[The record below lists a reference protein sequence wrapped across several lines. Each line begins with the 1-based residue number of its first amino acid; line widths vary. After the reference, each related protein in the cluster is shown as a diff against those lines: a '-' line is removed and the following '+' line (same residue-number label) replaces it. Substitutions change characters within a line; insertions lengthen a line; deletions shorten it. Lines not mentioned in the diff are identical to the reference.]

1 MKRFT
6 IWSLISTVLLMA
18 CSAPE
23 TMSELDRVEKA
34 FGDQIGGDVDPLH
47 LWRTAVTLKVNV
59 ESEEPVQIW
68 AMSSGQSEVTLYD
81 MATLKGSG
89 TATLTLPQGVEEQ
102 IELLVVTERDK
113 VIQKV
118 NYTGETE
125 QFIDVILSSSISG
138 TRSASDPSL
147 YGSSALQNEYYTE
160 VSREKWNDIMRW
172 VSQESVDQKPKGEIV
187 NYELVSRGRFECY
200 FLSGFAASNESH
212 ILGYYY
218 HSPYTY
224 EDIVFVPVSETHIY
238 DYLDGK
244 AKIQYQLDNIDI
256 WYDANYDMN
265 DGPDDDSK
273 ANFQRRGD
281 DAYSIVLIWQKYGE
295 RVTKIRGLTFVVDV
309 PVGMHLGFYLQMR
322 QQTKPAQYAKL
333 TQLGLPAER
342 IPSPYT
348 AYNFSAQMFNDSEG
362 TNKPLH
368 RSWIHEMNDYSF
380 MGMEDIFTGGDV
392 DCNDVTF
399 GVEASGW
406 DMVMPEIIEPDIDYM
421 LGEHITL
428 PWTIG
433 YEDVHRNAD
442 YDFNDAVIR
451 LEPDFDNDQIDV
463 QVLAAGSD
471 QKMWLHYDGPNG
483 DINLGEIH
491 QLLDRRINDDATELP
506 FINTKSSLMN
516 YPGVSVGKLPWPKE
530 YTMAKDAERFY
541 IEVKRGTCTDC
552 TDIIKLPSQP
562 GLTPEA
568 VLVAGEW
575 KWPKEGISITETYSV
590 FPDWCADMTRTV
602 FWPWHNYPKNN
613 TFVSNGL

>member
-6 IWSLISTVLLMA
+6 IWSLFCSALLMA

-59 ESEEPVQIW
+59 VSDTPVQIW

-81 MATLKGSG
+81 MATLEGSG
-89 TATLTLPQGVEEQ
+89 TATLTLPQGIGNDVEVMAVTESQRDNRTINLNGIAEQ
-102 IELLVVTERDK
+102 IIDINFVTSK
-113 VIQKV
+113 
-118 NYTGETE
+118 
-125 QFIDVILSSSISG
+125 
-138 TRSASDPSL
+138 TRSATDPSL
-147 YGSSALQNEYYTE
+147 YGNSILQNEYYTE
-160 VSREKWNDIMRW
+160 LSQERWNEVMTF
-172 VSQESVDQKPKGEIV
+172 VSQESVDQSLRGEIV
-187 NYELVSRGRFECY
+187 NYELVSRGKFECT
-200 FLSGFAASNESH
+200 FLSGFGTTH
-212 ILGYYY
+212 QPRILGYYY
-218 HSPYTY
+218 HSPSTY
-224 EDIVFVPVSETHIY
+224 EDITFVDISETHIY

-244 AKIQYQLDNIDI
+244 AKVQYQLDNVDV
-256 WYDANYDMN
+256 WYDANYDMG

-273 ANFQRRGD
+273 ANIPRRGD
-281 DAYSIVLIWQKYGE
+281 DAYSIILVWQKYGA
-295 RVTKIRGLTFVVDV
+295 RVTKVRGLTFVVDV
-309 PVGMHLGFYLQMR
+309 PEGMHLGFYLKMGEL
-322 QQTKPAQYAKL
+322 TKPAQLAKI
-333 TQLGLPAER
+333 THLGLPANR
-342 IPSPYT
+342 IPTPYT
-348 AYNFSAQMFNDSEG
+348 AYNFSAQIFNDSEG
-362 TNKPLH
+362 TNKSLH
-368 RSWIHEMNDYSF
+368 RSWIHELPDRNYTF
-380 MGMEDIFTGGDV
+380 MGMENVYTGGDL
-392 DCNDVTF
+392 DCNDVAF
-399 GVEASGW
+399 GVAASGW
-406 DMVMPEIIEPDIDYM
+406 DMVMPEIIEPDIDHM

-516 YPGVSVGKLPWPKE
+516 YPGVSVGKLPWPKD

-562 GLTPEA
+562 GLSPEA